1 MKLSACRSRTH
12 DVLGRATSSYPI
24 IIADN
29 VENLPHM
36 PMPTLRLTSW
46 RMRAGIHAA
55 CDMYVLRAAKMK
67 HASMFAMNVAVWNE

>member
-1 MKLSACRSRTH
+1 MFSARNEFRS
-12 DVLGRATSSYPI
+12 SI

-29 VENLPHM
+29 VENPPHM
-36 PMPTLRLTSW
+36 PMPTPRLTSW
-46 RMRAGIHAA
+46 RMRLRIHAA